1 LVIAYPNKEPSLTGP
16 FMQDVLDLTKD
27 LIRFKSML
35 SRPDEIN
42 RCADFVERFL
52 KDIGASCKRIER
64 DGVPSIAALPGPD
77 FAPIL
82 LMSHIDVV
90 DAPDQ
95 LFEPVEKDGKLYGR
109 GSFDDKYAV
118 ALSMILFRKHLYKA
132 RKEGRAQEDLSLGI
146 LITGD
151 EEAGGH
157 KGAEE
162 ALKTIRTDFCI
173 ALDGGNVR
181 KIVIKE
187 KGVLRLKLIS
197 RGKAAHGSRP
207 WLGENAI
214 EKLFEDYQSI
224 KTFFH
229 EESPEHWHKTINF
242 SIIHAGKSANQVP
255 DLAEAVFDI
264 RYTEKD
270 DVDALVKQMRHKIKG
285 ELLVEMKEPLFLAGE
300 SAYLDLLL
308 DISRNTTVGF
318 EHGASDARFLEEH
331 GTPGIVWGADGDQS
345 AHADDEH
352 LNLESCDDL
361 YRILD
366 VFVGRASE
374 VRDRINKI
382 P

>member
-1 LVIAYPNKEPSLTGP
+1 
-16 FMQDVLDLTKD
+16 MQDLVDLTKD

-35 SRPDEIN
+35 SRPDEIK
-42 RCADFVERFL
+42 RCADFIERFL
-52 KDIGASCKRIER
+52 KDIGVNCRRIEC
-64 DGVPSIAALPGPD
+64 DGVPCIAALPGAD

-90 DAPDQ
+90 DAPDP
-95 LFEPVEKDGKLYGR
+95 LFEPAEKDGKLYGR

-118 ALSMILFRKHLYKA
+118 ALSMILFREHLYKA
-132 RKEGRAQEDLSLGI
+132 RKEGRAQKDLPLGI

-157 KGAEE
+157 KGAKE
-162 ALKTIRTDFCI
+162 ALKTVRTDFCI

-181 KIVIKE
+181 NVVTKE

-214 EKLFEDYQSI
+214 EKLFEDYRSM
-224 KTFFH
+224 KAFFR
-229 EESPEHWHKTINF
+229 EEVPEHWHKTINF
-242 SIIHAGKSANQVP
+242 SIINAGKSANQVP

-270 DVDALVKQMRHKIKG
+270 DVDSLVKQMRDKIKG
-285 ELLVEMKEPLFLAGE
+285 ELLVEMKEPLFLGGE
-300 SAYLDLLL
+300 STYLNLLL
-308 DISRNTTVGF
+308 DISKNTTLGF
-318 EHGASDARFLEEH
+318 EHGASDARFLREH
-331 GTPGIVWGADGDQS
+331 GTPGIVWGADGDLS
-345 AHADDEH
+345 AHAYDEH
-352 LNLESCDDL
+352 LNLDSFYEL

-366 VFVGRASE
+366 KFIGRASE
-374 VRDRINKI
+374 VKVNIKKVV
-382 P
+382 

>member
-1 LVIAYPNKEPSLTGP
+1 MKDL
-16 FMQDVLDLTKD
+16 LDLTKN

-35 SRPDEIN
+35 SRPDEIK
-42 RCADFVERFL
+42 RCADFIESFL
-52 KDIGASCKRIER
+52 NDSGASCRRIEC

-90 DAPDQ
+90 DAPDP
-95 LFEPVEKDGKLYGR
+95 LFEPAEKDGKLYGR
-109 GSFDDKYAV
+109 GSIDDKYAV
-118 ALSMILFRKHLYKA
+118 ALSMILFREHLDKA
-132 RKEGRAQEDLSLGI
+132 RKEGRSQKDLPLGI

-157 KGAEE
+157 KGAKE
-162 ALKTIRTDFCI
+162 ALKTVRTDFCI

-181 KIVIKE
+181 KIVTKE

-214 EKLFEDYQSI
+214 EKLFEDFQSI
-224 KTFFH
+224 KAFFQ
-229 EESPEHWHKTINF
+229 EEAPEHWHKTINF
-242 SIIHAGKSANQVP
+242 SILNAGKSENQVP

-270 DVDALVKQMRHKIKG
+270 EVDGLVKQMREKING
-285 ELLVEMKEPLFLAGE
+285 ELLVEMKEPLFLGGD
-300 SAYLDLLL
+300 STYLNLLL
-308 DISRNTTVGF
+308 DIAKDTTLGF
-318 EHGASDARFLEEH
+318 EHGASDARFLREH
-331 GTPGIVWGADGDQS
+331 GTPGIVWGADGDVS
-345 AHADDEH
+345 AHAYDEH
-352 LNLESCDDL
+352 LNIDSFYEL

-366 VFVGRASE
+366 AFIGRASE
-374 VRDRINKI
+374 ARGNLNKI
-382 P
+382 H

>member
-1 LVIAYPNKEPSLTGP
+1 
-16 FMQDVLDLTKD
+16 
-27 LIRFKSML
+27 ML
-35 SRPDEIN
+35 SRPDEIK
-42 RCADFVERFL
+42 RCADFIERFL
-52 KDIGASCKRIER
+52 KDIGASCRRIEC
-64 DGVPSIAALPGPD
+64 DGVPSIAALPGAD

-95 LFEPVEKDGKLYGR
+95 LFEPAEKDGKLYGR

-118 ALSMILFRKHLYKA
+118 ALSMILFREHLYKA
-132 RKEGRAQEDLSLGI
+132 RKEGRTQKDLPLGI

-157 KGAEE
+157 KGAKE
-162 ALKTIRTDFCI
+162 ALKTVRTDFCI

-181 KIVIKE
+181 KIVTKE

-224 KTFFH
+224 KAFFR
-229 EESPEHWHKTINF
+229 EEAPEHWHKTINF
-242 SIIHAGKSANQVP
+242 SIINAGKSANQVP

-270 DVDALVKQMRHKIKG
+270 DVDSACETNEGQDQRGALG
-285 ELLVEMKEPLFLAGE
+285 GNE
-300 SAYLDLLL
+300 
-308 DISRNTTVGF
+308 
-318 EHGASDARFLEEH
+318 
-331 GTPGIVWGADGDQS
+331 GTPFLGRGVD
-345 AHADDEH
+345 
-352 LNLESCDDL
+352 LPESSSGYFKGHNPGL
-361 YRILD
+361 
-366 VFVGRASE
+366 
-374 VRDRINKI
+374 
-382 P
+382 